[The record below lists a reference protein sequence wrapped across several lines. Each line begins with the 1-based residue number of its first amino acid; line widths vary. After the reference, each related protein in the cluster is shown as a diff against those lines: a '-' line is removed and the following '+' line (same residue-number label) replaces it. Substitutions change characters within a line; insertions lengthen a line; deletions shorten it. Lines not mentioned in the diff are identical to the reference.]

1 MRKSILFSSLL
12 AVAVTFTSIAQE
24 TKTEEKKREQGHYN
38 ENKFRQMYDIMA
50 TPNMFRTASGAP
62 GPAYYQQKAD
72 YKMDIEIDDKNQIL
86 YGNETITYYNNS
98 PEALEYLWVQLDQN
112 MRAQNS
118 KTPLV
123 ENQRI
128 APALTAEKFAKEF
141 MGNGFDGG
149 FNIEYVKD
157 KSGKNIS
164 YTINQTMMR
173 INLATP
179 LKPGDKTVFS
189 IKWWYNINNYQ
200 IDGGRSGYEQ
210 FPDGNRLYVIA
221 QFFPRMAVYSDVEGW
236 QNMQFWG
243 RGEFALTF
251 GDYEV
256 NITVPADH
264 MMEATGELQNRKEVY
279 TSEQMKRWE
288 LAQRTFDKPVLIVTQ
303 GDRNSV
309 QVPRGYR

>member
-1 MRKSILFSSLL
+1 
-12 AVAVTFTSIAQE
+12 
-24 TKTEEKKREQGHYN
+24 
-38 ENKFRQMYDIMA
+38 
-50 TPNMFRTASGAP
+50 
-62 GPAYYQQKAD
+62 
-72 YKMDIEIDDKNQIL
+72 
-86 YGNETITYYNNS
+86 
-98 PEALEYLWVQLDQN
+98 
-112 MRAQNS
+112 MRAQDS

-123 ENQRI
+123 SNQRI

-141 MGNGFDGG
+141 MENGFDGG

-279 TSEQMKRWE
+279 TSEQMKRWN
-288 LAQRTFDKPVLIVTQ
+288 LAQNTFDKPVLIVTQ
-303 GDRNSV
+303 AEAEAAELAGESSDEEASV
-309 QVPRGYR
+309 DHGAGEQA